1 MEAHCA
7 ERNSLETE
15 ITGDLGSNI
24 GYTNIRWMAKPDY
37 ASVQTFSHTDYLQRA
52 FLSYESL
59 RAKAKNIRQQIHN
72 YPHHIHMALLPCETS
87 SI

>member
-15 ITGDLGSNI
+15 ITGDLGSNM

-37 ASVQTFSHTDYLQRA
+37 ASV
-52 FLSYESL
+52 
-59 RAKAKNIRQQIHN
+59 
-72 YPHHIHMALLPCETS
+72 
-87 SI
+87 